1 MPTHVDGQCVVLPT
15 AAQSLIGCL
24 ANVAMQQQMLS
35 KFYTDMLADVAG
47 STLMMWVVKRDVECS
62 CWQGSLDRLPGHDAE
77 DGPCDVQQGFL
88 VVVRPY

>member
-1 MPTHVDGQCVVLPT
+1 M
-15 AAQSLIGCL
+15 
-24 ANVAMQQQMLS
+24 ANVSCYRLLHSHSLAAWQMLPAMQQQMLS